1 MGERVTLKWILWK
14 WGVIMKTGF
23 IWVYWQGFIK
33 VGKFLAAKLL
43 LTFQEGL
50 CSMELEWFLLH
61 PVTVSETSF
70 KDRHELLLCH
80 EVFP

>member
-1 MGERVTLKWILWK
+1 
-14 WGVIMKTGF
+14 
-23 IWVYWQGFIK
+23 
-33 VGKFLAAKLL
+33 LAAKLL

-70 KDRHELLLCH
+70 RDRHEWLLCH